1 VTTPMRPRMSFCLFT
16 SPGVWWAGFMIRG
29 LMMHAASS
37 AASSAPSADA
47 GLRKYVRDAASAP

>member
-1 VTTPMRPRMSFCLFT
+1 MSFCLFA